1 MSGERL
7 FPGSLQATYAATRR
21 LVLASGDDVAEEFA
35 KTQVSYG
42 CARKFAWLV
51 PLTKTKALLNLD
63 LWDEK
68 AAPLLRGVIRYRED
82 KFTHQIEV
90 RSAED
95 VQAVQALGW
104 IAEAVSWGR
113 RQRG

>member
-1 MSGERL
+1 MTEERL
-7 FPGSLQATYAATRR
+7 FPGPLSAVYVATRR
-21 LVLASGDDVAEEFA
+21 LVLASGDDITEEFTR
-35 KTQVSYG
+35 TQVSYG
-42 CARKFAWLV
+42 CARKFAWLA

-63 LWDEK
+63 LSDEK

-95 VQAVQALGW
+95 VEAVQALGW
-104 IAEAVSWGR
+104 IEEAVWWGR
-113 RQRG
+113 RERR